1 MTEAGTGGLPVLQ
14 LQQPTAIIAAMITKR
29 WPVKPIANL
38 LEEFQNFA
46 VKGNVVDLAVGVIIG
61 AAFGAVVT
69 SLVENVLMP
78 PLGYVIG
85 GVDFSELA
93 IPLAD
98 DSPERVAE
106 IEAQIAA
113 IKAGEVRGDL
123 KTQEAALKVAK
134 EGVAVKYGLF
144 INACIRFLIQAMAVF
159 LVVRTMNRLL
169 REKEEAAKQ
178 PGLEQKPAL
187 STQER
192 LLTDIRDLLASGTQ
206 PEPAKPAPGPQTS

>member
-1 MTEAGTGGLPVLQ
+1 MSVLQ
-14 LQQPTAIIAAMITKR
+14 QQQQPGIIAAMITER

-93 IPLAD
+93 IPVAD
-98 DSPERVAE
+98 KSPERVAE
-106 IEAQIAA
+106 LSEELAK
-113 IKAGEVRGDL
+113 IKANEIPGDV
-123 KTQEAALKVAK
+123 KAAEAALQAA
-134 EGVAVKYGLF
+134 EQGVSIKIGLF

-206 PEPAKPAPGPQTS
+206 PEPAKPAPEPQTS